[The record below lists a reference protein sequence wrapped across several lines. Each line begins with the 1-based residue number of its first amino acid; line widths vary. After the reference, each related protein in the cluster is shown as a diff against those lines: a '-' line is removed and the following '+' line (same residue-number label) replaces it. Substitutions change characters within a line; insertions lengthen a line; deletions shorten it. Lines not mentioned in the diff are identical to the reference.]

1 MSDTFAVNDT
11 FIDKYEVTY
20 KVVPYDGDLT
30 LTIDKEWYEDW
41 SQIEK
46 AVHDG
51 EEKFVQTD
59 PNCYVLYRS
68 ARISNASVEGPLHEM
83 KDIADAILSGKGC
96 QHYRC
101 AVAPHNGGF
110 VFWSPRNSVN
120 VGWVTA
126 DVAIALAKEIQSIQ
140 SIPEYKNDQRDS

>member
-20 KVVPYDGDLT
+20 KVVPYDGDLI
-30 LTIDKEWYEDW
+30 LTIDKECQEDW

-51 EEKFVQTD
+51 EEKLVQTD

-83 KDIADAILSGKGC
+83 KAIAAAILRGKGRE
-96 QHYRC
+96 HYRC

-126 DVAIALAKEIQSIQ
+126 DVAIALAKEIQ
-140 SIPEYKNDQRDS
+140 KM